1 MTIKRTLISIGILL
15 VLSATAYAF
24 FFRDKKMNSD
34 ILVEVKKNDFEVNIL
49 TTGELRSKSMTM
61 ISAPTKLRQ
70 LGIYQIKIADMVPE
84 GTLVKEGA
92 FVVSLDNS
100 DVLTKIK
107 DQQLN
112 IDKKNAE
119 IKQASLDTMMELRTL
134 RDEIVNLGFDLEQKV
149 LEKEQSRYEA
159 PAEIK
164 RVQLEYEKAERTLR
178 QKKDNYKTKQ
188 IQTQTKMQILG
199 SDMKQL
205 TNYMEGLT
213 SILSQLTIN
222 APKSGMLV
230 YDKNWNGQK
239 KSVGTQIE
247 LWNPT
252 LATLPDL
259 TQMEALTYVNEVD
272 IQKVKVGQSVDI
284 GLDAATDKK
293 LKGVVKSVA
302 NIGEEKPNSDAKV
315 FEVLIDVLTEDPI
328 LKPAMTVSCKIAT
341 EKYKDALQVP
351 LEAIYNDANGSFIFK
366 RAEGNLVKQYVKVYT
381 VNESNALITNGLKEG
396 DRIYHNLPLADT
408 TGLKMLKPDSTAEI
422 KPEQLIQIDTS
433 DARRL
438 KDQADKESKTQGGGG
453 NSGIIIVN

>member
-1 MTIKRTLISIGILL
+1 MTIKRILL
-15 VLSATAYAF
+15 ATGVLLAISATAYAI
-24 FFRDKKMNSD
+24 FFRDTKSTND
-34 ILVEVKKNDFEVNIL
+34 LIVDVKKSDFEVNIL

-70 LGIYQIKIADMVPE
+70 LSIYQIKIADMVPE

-134 RDEIVNLGFDLEQKV
+134 RDEIVNLGFELEQKV

-199 SDMKQL
+199 SDLKQL
-205 TNYMEGLT
+205 TNYMDGLT
-213 SILSQLTIN
+213 GILSQLTIT

-230 YDKNWNGQK
+230 YDKDWNGQK
-239 KSVGTQIE
+239 KAVGTLVE

-259 TQMEALTYVNEVD
+259 TQMEVLTYVNEVD
-272 IQKVKVGQSVDI
+272 IQKVKVGQTVDI
-284 GLDAATDKK
+284 GLDAAADKK

-328 LKPAMTVSCKIAT
+328 LKPAMTVSCKIAA
-341 EKYKDALQVP
+341 EKYRDALQLP
-351 LEAIYNDANGSFIFK
+351 LETIYNDANGSFIFK
-366 RAEGNLVKQYVKVYT
+366 RTGGSLVKQYVKVFT

-396 DRIYHNLPLADT
+396 DRVYHSLPSDT
-408 TGLKMLKPDSTAEI
+408 TGLKIFKPDSTAEV
-422 KPEQLIQIDTS
+422 KPRQLILIDS
-433 DARRL
+433 AEAKRL
-438 KDQADKESKTQGGGG
+438 KEKGDQDGKTPRGGSEG
-453 NSGIIIVN
+453 GIILID

>member
-1 MTIKRTLISIGILL
+1 MTIKRILISIGILL
-15 VLSATAYAF
+15 ILSATAYAV
-24 FFRDKKMNSD
+24 FFRDTKINND

-49 TTGELRSKSMTM
+49 TTGELRSKSMTR
-61 ISAPTKLRQ
+61 ISAPTKLQQ

-164 RVQLEYEKAERTLR
+164 RVQLEYEKAQRTLR

-199 SDMKQL
+199 SDLQQL

-213 SILSQLTIN
+213 GILSQLTIN

-239 KSVGTQIE
+239 KAVGTLVE

-272 IQKVKVGQSVDI
+272 IQKVKVGQAVDI
-284 GLDAATDKK
+284 GLDAAADKK
-293 LKGVVKSVA
+293 LKGIVKSVA

-315 FEVLIDVLTEDPI
+315 FEVLIDVLTKDPI

-351 LEAIYNDANGSFIFK
+351 LETIYNDANGSFIFK
-366 RAEGNLVKQYVKVYT
+366 RMDGGLIKQYVKVYT

-396 DRIYHNLPLADT
+396 DRVYHSLPSDT
-408 TGLKMLKPDSTAEI
+408 TGLKMIKPDSTAEI
-422 KPEQLIQIDTS
+422 KPKQLISIDTTE
-433 DARRL
+433 AKRL
-438 KDQADKESKTQGGGG
+438 KEQAGKESKTQGGGG
-453 NSGIIIVN
+453 NGGIIIAN

>member
-1 MTIKRTLISIGILL
+1 MTIKRILL
-15 VLSATAYAF
+15 ATGVLLAISATAYAI
-24 FFRDKKMNSD
+24 FFRDTKSTND
-34 ILVEVKKNDFEVNIL
+34 LIVDVKKSDFEVNIL

-70 LGIYQIKIADMVPE
+70 LSIYQIKIADMVPE

-134 RDEIVNLGFDLEQKV
+134 RDEIVNLGFELEQKV

-199 SDMKQL
+199 SDLKQL
-205 TNYMEGLT
+205 TNYMDGLT
-213 SILSQLTIN
+213 GILSQLTIT

-230 YDKNWNGQK
+230 YDKDWNGQK
-239 KSVGTQIE
+239 KAVGTLVE

-259 TQMEALTYVNEVD
+259 TQMEVLTYVNEVD
-272 IQKVKVGQSVDI
+272 IQKVKVGQTVDI
-284 GLDAATDKK
+284 GLDAAADKK

-328 LKPAMTVSCKIAT
+328 LKPAMTVSCKIAA
-341 EKYKDALQVP
+341 EKYRDALQLP
-351 LEAIYNDANGSFIFK
+351 LETIYNDANGSFIFK
-366 RAEGNLVKQYVKVYT
+366 RTGGSLVKQYVKVFT

-396 DRIYHNLPLADT
+396 DRVYHSLPSDT
-408 TGLKMLKPDSTAEI
+408 TGLKIFKPDSTAEV
-422 KPEQLIQIDTS
+422 KPRQLILIDS
-433 DARRL
+433 AEAKRL
-438 KDQADKESKTQGGGG
+438 KEKADQDGKTQRGGSEG
-453 NSGIIIVN
+453 GIILID

>member
-1 MTIKRTLISIGILL
+1 MTIKRILL
-15 VLSATAYAF
+15 VTGVLLAISATAYAI
-24 FFRDKKMNSD
+24 FFRDTKSTND
-34 ILVEVKKNDFEVNIL
+34 LIVDVKKSDFEVNIL

-70 LGIYQIKIADMVPE
+70 LSIYQIKIADMVPE

-134 RDEIVNLGFDLEQKV
+134 RDEIVNLGFELEQKV

-199 SDMKQL
+199 SDLKQL
-205 TNYMEGLT
+205 TNYMDGLT
-213 SILSQLTIN
+213 GILSQLTIT

-230 YDKNWNGQK
+230 YDKDWNGQK
-239 KSVGTQIE
+239 KAVGTLVE

-259 TQMEALTYVNEVD
+259 TQMEVLTYVNEVD
-272 IQKVKVGQSVDI
+272 IQKVKVGQTVDI
-284 GLDAATDKK
+284 GLDAAADKK

-328 LKPAMTVSCKIAT
+328 LKPAMTVSCKIAA
-341 EKYKDALQVP
+341 EKYRDALQLP
-351 LEAIYNDANGSFIFK
+351 LETIYNDANGSFIFK
-366 RAEGNLVKQYVKVYT
+366 RTGGSLVKQYVKVFT
-381 VNESNALITNGLKEG
+381 VNESNALITNGLTEG
-396 DRIYHNLPLADT
+396 DRVYHSLPSDT
-408 TGLKMLKPDSTAEI
+408 TGLKILKPDSTAEV
-422 KPEQLIQIDTS
+422 KPRQLILIDS
-433 DARRL
+433 AEAKRL
-438 KDQADKESKTQGGGG
+438 KEKADQDGKTQRGGSEG
-453 NSGIIIVN
+453 GIILID

>member
-1 MTIKRTLISIGILL
+1 LI
-15 VLSATAYAF
+15 LSATAYAV
-24 FFRDKKMNSD
+24 FFRDTKINND

-164 RVQLEYEKAERTLR
+164 RVQLEYEKAQRTLR

-199 SDMKQL
+199 SDLQQL

-213 SILSQLTIN
+213 SILSQLTIS

-230 YDKNWNGQK
+230 YDKDWNGQK
-239 KSVGTQIE
+239 KAVGTLVE

-259 TQMEALTYVNEVD
+259 TQMEVLTYVNEVD
-272 IQKVKVGQSVDI
+272 IQRVKVGQAVDI
-284 GLDAATDKK
+284 GLDAAADKK
-293 LKGVVKSVA
+293 LKGIVKSVV

-315 FEVLIDVLTEDPI
+315 FEVLIDVLTKDPI

-341 EKYKDALQVP
+341 EKYKDVLQVP
-351 LEAIYNDANGSFIFK
+351 LETIYNDANGSFIFK
-366 RAEGNLVKQYVKVYT
+366 RMDGRLVKQYVKVYT

-396 DRIYHNLPLADT
+396 DRVYHNLPSDT
-408 TGLKMLKPDSTAEI
+408 TGLKMYKPDSTAEI
-422 KPEQLIQIDTS
+422 KPRQLISIDSTE
-433 DARRL
+433 ARRL
-438 KDQADKESKTQGGGG
+438 KEQAGKESKTQGGGG
-453 NSGIIIVN
+453 NGGIIIVN

>member
-15 VLSATAYAF
+15 ILSATAYAV
-24 FFRDKKMNSD
+24 FFRDTKINND
-34 ILVEVKKNDFEVNIL
+34 ILVDVKKKDFEVNIL

-164 RVQLEYEKAERTLR
+164 RVQLEYEKAQRTLR

-199 SDMKQL
+199 SDLQQL

-239 KSVGTQIE
+239 KTVGTLVE

-259 TQMEALTYVNEVD
+259 TQMEVLTYVNEVD
-272 IQKVKVGQSVDI
+272 IQKVKVGQAVDI
-284 GLDAATDKK
+284 GLDAAADKK

-341 EKYKDALQVP
+341 EKYKDVLQVP
-351 LEAIYNDANGSFIFK
+351 LETIYNDANGSFIFK
-366 RAEGNLVKQYVKVYT
+366 RMDGGLIKQYVKVYT

-396 DRIYHNLPLADT
+396 DRVYHNLPSDT
-408 TGLKMLKPDSTAEI
+408 TGLKMFKPDSTAET
-422 KPEQLIQIDTS
+422 KPKQLISVDS
-433 DARRL
+433 AEAKRL
-438 KDQADKESKTQGGGG
+438 KEQAGSESKTQGGGG
-453 NSGIIIVN
+453 NDGIIIVN

>member
-15 VLSATAYAF
+15 ILSATAYAV
-24 FFRDKKMNSD
+24 FFRDTKINND
-34 ILVEVKKNDFEVNIL
+34 ILVDVKKKDFEVNIL

-164 RVQLEYEKAERTLR
+164 RVQLEYEKAQRTLR

-199 SDMKQL
+199 SDLQQL

-239 KSVGTQIE
+239 KTVGTLVE

-259 TQMEALTYVNEVD
+259 TQMEVLTYVNEVD
-272 IQKVKVGQSVDI
+272 IQKVKVGQAVDI
-284 GLDAATDKK
+284 GLDAA
-293 LKGVVKSVA
+293 
-302 NIGEEKPNSDAKV
+302 
-315 FEVLIDVLTEDPI
+315 
-328 LKPAMTVSCKIAT
+328 
-341 EKYKDALQVP
+341 
-351 LEAIYNDANGSFIFK
+351 
-366 RAEGNLVKQYVKVYT
+366 
-381 VNESNALITNGLKEG
+381 
-396 DRIYHNLPLADT
+396 
-408 TGLKMLKPDSTAEI
+408 
-422 KPEQLIQIDTS
+422 
-433 DARRL
+433 
-438 KDQADKESKTQGGGG
+438 ADK
-453 NSGIIIVN
+453 N

>member
-1 MTIKRTLISIGILL
+1 MTIKRILL
-15 VLSATAYAF
+15 VTGVLLAISATAYAI
-24 FFRDKKMNSD
+24 FFRDTKSTND
-34 ILVEVKKNDFEVNIL
+34 LIVDVKKSDFEVNIL

-70 LGIYQIKIADMVPE
+70 LSIYQIKIADMVPE

-134 RDEIVNLGFDLEQKV
+134 RDEIVNLGFELEQKV

-199 SDMKQL
+199 SDLKQL
-205 TNYMEGLT
+205 TNYMDGLT
-213 SILSQLTIN
+213 GILSQLTIT

-230 YDKNWNGQK
+230 YDKDWNGQK
-239 KSVGTQIE
+239 KAVGTLVE

-259 TQMEALTYVNEVD
+259 TQMEVLTYVNEVD
-272 IQKVKVGQSVDI
+272 IQKVKVGQTVDI
-284 GLDAATDKK
+284 GLDAAADKK

-328 LKPAMTVSCKIAT
+328 LKPAMTVSCKIAA
-341 EKYKDALQVP
+341 EKYRDALQLP
-351 LEAIYNDANGSFIFK
+351 LETIYNDANGSFIFK
-366 RAEGNLVKQYVKVYT
+366 RTGGSLVKQYVKVFT
-381 VNESNALITNGLKEG
+381 VNESNALITNGLTEG
-396 DRIYHNLPLADT
+396 DRVYHSLPSDT
-408 TGLKMLKPDSTAEI
+408 TGLKIFKPDSTAEV
-422 KPEQLIQIDTS
+422 KPRQLILIDS
-433 DARRL
+433 AEAKRL
-438 KDQADKESKTQGGGG
+438 KEKADQDGKTQRGGSEG
-453 NSGIIIVN
+453 GIILID

>member
-1 MTIKRTLISIGILL
+1 M
-15 VLSATAYAF
+15 VLSASAYAF
-24 FFRDKKMNSD
+24 FFRDKKTNRD

-134 RDEIVNLGFDLEQKV
+134 HDEIVNIGFDLEQKV

-188 IQTQTKMQILG
+188 IQTQTKMEILG
-199 SDMKQL
+199 SDLKQL

-213 SILSQLTIN
+213 SILSELTIN

-259 TQMEALTYVNEVD
+259 TQMEVLTYVNEVD
-272 IQKVKVGQSVDI
+272 IQKVKVGQAVDI

-351 LEAIYNDANGSFIFK
+351 LEALYNDANGSFIFK
-366 RAEGNLVKQYVKVYT
+366 RADGSLVKQYVKVYT

-396 DRIYHNLPLADT
+396 DRIYHNLPSDT
-408 TGLKMLKPDSTAEI
+408 TGLKMFKPDSTSEI
-422 KPEQLIQIDTS
+422 KPQQLIRIDTA
-433 DARRL
+433 DAKRL
-438 KDQADKESKTQGGGG
+438 KDQAGKESKTQGGGG

>member
-1 MTIKRTLISIGILL
+1 MTTKRLVISIGILL
-15 VLSATAYAF
+15 ILSATAYAV
-24 FFRDKKMNSD
+24 FFRDTKINRD
-34 ILVEVKKNDFEVNIL
+34 ILVDVKKNDFEVNIL
-49 TTGELRSKSMTM
+49 TTGELRSKSMTR
-61 ISAPTKLRQ
+61 ISAPTKLQQ

-164 RVQLEYEKAERTLR
+164 RVQLEYEKAGRTLK
-178 QKKDNYKTKQ
+178 QKQDNYKTKQ

-199 SDMKQL
+199 SDLQQL

-213 SILSQLTIN
+213 GILSQLTIN

-272 IQKVKVGQSVDI
+272 IQKVKVGQAVDI
-284 GLDAATDKK
+284 GLDAAADKK
-293 LKGVVKSVA
+293 LKGIVKSVA

-315 FEVLIDVLTEDPI
+315 FEVLIDVLTKDPI
-328 LKPAMTVSCKIAT
+328 LKPAMSVCCKIST
-341 EKYKDALQVP
+341 EKY
-351 LEAIYNDANGSFIFK
+351 
-366 RAEGNLVKQYVKVYT
+366 
-381 VNESNALITNGLKEG
+381 
-396 DRIYHNLPLADT
+396 
-408 TGLKMLKPDSTAEI
+408 
-422 KPEQLIQIDTS
+422 
-433 DARRL
+433 
-438 KDQADKESKTQGGGG
+438 
-453 NSGIIIVN
+453 

>member
-1 MTIKRTLISIGILL
+1 MTIKRILL
-15 VLSATAYAF
+15 ATGVLLAISATAYAI
-24 FFRDKKMNSD
+24 FFRDTKSTND
-34 ILVEVKKNDFEVNIL
+34 LIVDVKKSDFEVNIL

-70 LGIYQIKIADMVPE
+70 LSIYQIKIADMVPE

-134 RDEIVNLGFDLEQKV
+134 RDEIVNLGFELEQKV

-199 SDMKQL
+199 SDLKQL
-205 TNYMEGLT
+205 TNYMDGLT
-213 SILSQLTIN
+213 GILSQLTIT

-230 YDKNWNGQK
+230 YDKDWNGQK
-239 KSVGTQIE
+239 KAVGTLVE

-259 TQMEALTYVNEVD
+259 TQMEVLTYVNEVD
-272 IQKVKVGQSVDI
+272 IQKVKVGQTVDI
-284 GLDAATDKK
+284 GLDAAADKK

-328 LKPAMTVSCKIAT
+328 LKPAMTVSCKIAA
-341 EKYKDALQVP
+341 EKYRDALQLP
-351 LEAIYNDANGSFIFK
+351 LETIYNDANGSFIFK
-366 RAEGNLVKQYVKVYT
+366 RTGGSLVKQYVKVFT
-381 VNESNALITNGLKEG
+381 VNESNALITNGLTEG
-396 DRIYHNLPLADT
+396 DRVYHSLPSDT
-408 TGLKMLKPDSTAEI
+408 TGLKILKPDSTAEV
-422 KPEQLIQIDTS
+422 KPRQLILIDS
-433 DARRL
+433 AEAKRL
-438 KDQADKESKTQGGGG
+438 KEKADQDGKTQRGGSEG
-453 NSGIIIVN
+453 GIILID

>member
-1 MTIKRTLISIGILL
+1 MTIKRILIATGILL
-15 VLSATAYAF
+15 IVSATAYAV
-24 FFRDKKMNSD
+24 FFRDTKINND
-34 ILVEVKKNDFEVNIL
+34 ILVDVRKNDFEVNIL

-119 IKQASLDTMMELRTL
+119 VKQASLDTMMELRTL

-149 LEKEQSRYEA
+149 LEKEQSSFEA

-164 RVQLEYEKAERTLR
+164 RVQLEYEKAQRTLR

-199 SDMKQL
+199 SDLQQL

-213 SILSQLTIN
+213 SILSQLTIS
-222 APKSGMLV
+222 APKSGILV
-230 YDKNWNGQK
+230 YDKDWNGQK
-239 KSVGTQIE
+239 KAVGTLVE

-259 TQMEALTYVNEVD
+259 TQMEVLTYVNEVD
-272 IQKVKVGQSVDI
+272 IQKVKVGQAVDI
-284 GLDAATDKK
+284 GLDAAADKK
-293 LKGVVKSVA
+293 LKGIVKTVA

-315 FEVLIDVLTEDPI
+315 FEVLIDVITKDPI

-366 RAEGNLVKQYVKVYT
+366 RKDGSLVKQYVKVYT
-381 VNESNALITNGLKEG
+381 VNESSALITNGLKEG
-396 DRIYHNLPLADT
+396 DRVYHNLPGDT
-408 TGLKMLKPDSTAEI
+408 TGLKMFKPDSTAEI
-422 KPEQLIQIDTS
+422 KPKQLISIDTTE
-433 DARRL
+433 AKRL
-438 KDQADKESKTQGGGG
+438 KEQADKESKTQGGGG

>member
-1 MTIKRTLISIGILL
+1 MTIKRILVSIGILL

-24 FFRDKKMNSD
+24 FFRDTKMNRD

-188 IQTQTKMQILG
+188 IQTQTKMQILD

-272 IQKVKVGQSVDI
+272 IQKVKVGQTVDI
-284 GLDAATDKK
+284 GLDAAADKK
-293 LKGVVKSVA
+293 LKGIVKSVA

-341 EKYKDALQVP
+341 EQYKDALQVP
-351 LEAIYNDANGSFIFK
+351 LEVIYNDVNGSFLFK
-366 RAEGNLVKQYVKVYT
+366 RADGSLVKQYVKVYT

-396 DRIYHNLPLADT
+396 DRIYHSLPSDT
-408 TGLKMLKPDSTAEI
+408 AALKMLMPDSTSEI
-422 KPEQLIQIDTS
+422 KPRQLIQIDT
-433 DARRL
+433 A
-438 KDQADKESKTQGGGG
+438 E
-453 NSGIIIVN
+453 

>member
-1 MTIKRTLISIGILL
+1 MTIKRILISIGILL
-15 VLSATAYAF
+15 ILSATAYAV
-24 FFRDKKMNSD
+24 FFRDTKINRD
-34 ILVEVKKNDFEVNIL
+34 ILIEVKKNDFEVNIL
-49 TTGELRSKSMTM
+49 TTGELRSKSMTS

-112 IDKKNAE
+112 MDKKNAE

-134 RDEIVNLGFDLEQKV
+134 RDEIVNLGFDLEQKI

-164 RVQLEYEKAERTLR
+164 RVQLEYEKAQRTLR

-199 SDMKQL
+199 SDLQQL

-213 SILSQLTIN
+213 SILSQLTIS

-230 YDKNWNGQK
+230 YDKDWNGQK
-239 KSVGTQIE
+239 KAVGTLVE

-259 TQMEALTYVNEVD
+259 TQMEVLTYVNEVD
-272 IQKVKVGQSVDI
+272 IQKVKVGQAVEI
-284 GLDAATDKK
+284 GLDAAADKK
-293 LKGVVKSVA
+293 LKGIVKSVA

-315 FEVLIDVLTEDPI
+315 FEVLIDVITKDPI

-351 LEAIYNDANGSFIFK
+351 LETIYTDANGSFIFK
-366 RAEGNLVKQYVKVYT
+366 RMDGGLVKQYVKVYT

-396 DRIYHNLPLADT
+396 DRVYHSLPSDT
-408 TGLKMLKPDSTAEI
+408 TGLKMFKPDSTAEI
-422 KPEQLIQIDTS
+422 KPKQLISIDTTE
-433 DARRL
+433 AKRL
-438 KDQADKESKTQGGGG
+438 KDQAGKESKTQG
-453 NSGIIIVN
+453 N

>member
-1 MTIKRTLISIGILL
+1 MTIKRILISIAILL
-15 VLSATAYAF
+15 VLSATAYAV
-24 FFRDKKMNSD
+24 FFRDKKINRE
-34 ILVEVKKNDFEVNIL
+34 ILVDVKKSDFEVNIL
-49 TTGELRSKSMTM
+49 TTGELRSKSMTR
-61 ISAPTKLRQ
+61 ISAPTKLQQ

-100 DVLTKIK
+100 DVLNKIK

-134 RDEIVNLGFDLEQKV
+134 RDEIVNLGFDLEQKI

-188 IQTQTKMQILG
+188 VQAQTKMQILG
-199 SDMKQL
+199 SDRQQL
-205 TNYMEGLT
+205 TNYMDGLT

-239 KSVGTQIE
+239 KTVGTQIE

-252 LATLPDL
+252 VATLPDL

-272 IQKVKVGQSVDI
+272 IQKVKVGQAVEI
-284 GLDAATDKK
+284 GLDAAADKK

-315 FEVLIDVLTEDPI
+315 FEVLIDVLTEDPL
-328 LKPAMTVSCKIAT
+328 LKPAMTVSCKIAA
-341 EKYKDALQVP
+341 EKYKDVLQVP
-351 LEAIYNDANGSFIFK
+351 LETIYNDANGSFIFK
-366 RAEGNLVKQYVKVYT
+366 RTDGSLVKQYVKVHT

-396 DRIYHNLPLADT
+396 DRVYHSLPSDT
-408 TGLKMLKPDSTAEI
+408 SGLKMFKPDSTLET
-422 KPEQLIQIDTS
+422 KPQQLISIDS
-433 DARRL
+433 AGAAKL
-438 KDQADKESKTQGGGG
+438 KDQAGRESKTQGGDG

>member
-1 MTIKRTLISIGILL
+1 MTIKRILISMGILL
-15 VLSATAYAF
+15 ILSATAYAV
-24 FFRDKKMNSD
+24 FFRDAKINND

-164 RVQLEYEKAERTLR
+164 RVQLEYEKAQRTLR

-199 SDMKQL
+199 SDLQQL

-213 SILSQLTIN
+213 SILSQLTIS

-239 KSVGTQIE
+239 KAVGTLVE

-259 TQMEALTYVNEVD
+259 TQMEVLTYVNEVD
-272 IQKVKVGQSVDI
+272 IQKVKVGQAVDI
-284 GLDAATDKK
+284 GLDAAADKK
-293 LKGVVKSVA
+293 LKGIVKSVA

-315 FEVLIDVLTEDPI
+315 FEVLIDVLTKDPI

-341 EKYKDALQVP
+341 EQYKDVLQVP
-351 LEAIYNDANGSFIFK
+351 LETIYNDANGSFIFK
-366 RAEGNLVKQYVKVYT
+366 RMDGGLIKQYVKVYA

-396 DRIYHNLPLADT
+396 DRVYHSLPSDT
-408 TGLKMLKPDSTAEI
+408 TGLKMFKPDSTSEI
-422 KPEQLIQIDTS
+422 KPKQLISIDSTE
-433 DARRL
+433 AKRL
-438 KDQADKESKTQGGGG
+438 KEQAGKESKTQGGGG
-453 NSGIIIVN
+453 NDGIIIVN

>member
-1 MTIKRTLISIGILL
+1 MTIKRILISIGILL
-15 VLSATAYAF
+15 ILSATAYAV
-24 FFRDKKMNSD
+24 FFRDTKINND
-34 ILVEVKKNDFEVNIL
+34 ILLEVKKNDFEVNIL

-164 RVQLEYEKAERTLR
+164 RVQLEYEKAQRTLR

-199 SDMKQL
+199 SDLQQL

-213 SILSQLTIN
+213 SILSQLTIS

-239 KSVGTQIE
+239 KTVGTLVE

-259 TQMEALTYVNEVD
+259 TQMEVLTYVNEVD
-272 IQKVKVGQSVDI
+272 IQKVKVGQAVDI
-284 GLDAATDKK
+284 GLDAAADKK
-293 LKGVVKSVA
+293 LKGIVKSVA

-315 FEVLIDVLTEDPI
+315 FEVLIDVLTKDPI

-341 EKYKDALQVP
+341 EKYKDA
-351 LEAIYNDANGSFIFK
+351 NGSFIFK
-366 RAEGNLVKQYVKVYT
+366 RMDGGLIKQYVKVYT

-396 DRIYHNLPLADT
+396 DKVYHNLPSDT
-408 TGLKMLKPDSTAEI
+408 TGLKMFKPDSTAEI
-422 KPEQLIQIDTS
+422 KPKQLISIDS
-433 DARRL
+433 AEARRL
-438 KDQADKESKTQGGGG
+438 NEQAGKENKNQGGGG
-453 NSGIIIVN
+453 NDGIIIVN